1 MKMQKAAMVLF
12 SLVTVVCWSSVP
24 ALAQRGRGSGG
35 ATNPGGGMGAAGM
48 HGGMQGGMPGS
59 EAGRGPQ
66 HPDMEHPGAG
76 RPQMG
81 QEGRERGREG
91 SQEGRM
97 SGRSENR
104 PDAGRRTAS
113 EHLAQSPKLSS
124 KIEGLLPAGTNLQQ
138 EAAGFKNLGEFV
150 SAAHVSHNLGI
161 PFDQL
166 RTRMASGKSL
176 GDAIHDLKPDVNH
189 KAEAK
194 KAQEQAKKDLKES
207 GS

>member
-1 MKMQKAAMVLF
+1 MQKAAMVLF
-12 SLVTVVCWSSVP
+12 SLVTVLCWSSVP
-24 ALAQRGRGSGG
+24 ALAQRGRSGG
-35 ATNPGGGMGAAGM
+35 GGANPGGGMGASGT

-59 EAGRGPQ
+59 QAGQGPH
-66 HPDMEHPGAG
+66 HPEMEHPGTG
-76 RPQMG
+76 GPQMG
-81 QEGRERGREG
+81 QEGRQRGQEG
-91 SQEGRM
+91 RQEGRM

-104 PDAGRRTAS
+104 PDAGRRSMS
-113 EHLAQSPKLSS
+113 EHLAQNPKLSS
-124 KIEGLLPAGTNLQQ
+124 KLDNLFPAGANLQQ

-166 RTRMASGKSL
+166 RTRLATGKSL